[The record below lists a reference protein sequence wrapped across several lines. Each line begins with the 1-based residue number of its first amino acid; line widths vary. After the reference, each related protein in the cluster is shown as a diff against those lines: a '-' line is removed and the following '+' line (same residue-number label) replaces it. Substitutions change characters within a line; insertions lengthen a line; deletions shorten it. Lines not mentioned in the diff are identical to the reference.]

1 MGRRQWLEDLITNE
15 YLPKIANLKNTPT
28 GHRKASDL
36 TEQMREGWTR
46 RGLQTLSQQQGL
58 MDQTRRAIK
67 DELGDD
73 HFSLDYI
80 RFSEAEYI
88 ELNNQKQGAVADRN
102 ETVTSI
108 DNPDAIVGQ
117 AVRLLDSPE
126 WADICAGLAVLTGRR
141 SSELLSTAEF
151 EPKTKWSVTFTG
163 ALKRR
168 GELQT
173 LSFEIPTLTTAQK
186 VCAALSQVRSL
197 LPEARSLTAE
207 QVNSRYGSAVAKAC
221 EEQFGHLVPKRPGK
235 DTLYTHLFRS
245 IYATIATFWYCP
257 PNLVDWEFK
266 AAIQGHFQ
274 ILDEQNPELRR
285 SLTASRHYSDY
296 EIADSVIAQYAGKRK
311 GIKLGVMGVEPIE
324 MFQSK
329 AHDYTPAQPTGPRK
343 IGSLRYF
350 AQEHDRWTQVMET
363 ICPDCH
369 NQQERMT
376 KLLEWIEAQLATS
389 PASVAEEQEP
399 QAIPAPTPA
408 ATPITTDSMPADS
421 AIALMERMTQ
431 VMEQLGTL
439 TAVLSERTV
448 APAPTPAAPRQRST
462 PTKAEAGDQEHTPTP
477 RSSSEPTATTI
488 NHAIDAIMAYN
499 NAPDRLH
506 DEKWAITINALK
518 SYAQSQHTIMRIME
532 ERRTE
537 IDAHHAQHQINAAK
551 HNHRHK
557 RKHKITDVIAIA

>member
-1 MGRRQWLEDLITNE
+1 MGQRQWLEDLIKNE
-15 YLPKIANLKNTPT
+15 YLPKIAKLKNTPT
-28 GHRKASDL
+28 GRRKAAAL
-36 TEQMREGWTR
+36 AEQMRESWTH
-46 RGLQTLSQQQGL
+46 RGLKTLSQQQGL

-67 DELGDD
+67 DELGDA

-88 ELNNQKQGAVADRN
+88 ELNNQKQGAIADRN
-102 ETVTSI
+102 ETVTYI

-151 EPKTKWSVTFTG
+151 EPKTKWSIMFAG

-186 VCAALSQVRSL
+186 VCTALKKVRSL

-207 QVNSRYGSAVAKAC
+207 QVNARYGSAVAKAC
-221 EEQFGHLVPKRPGK
+221 EQQFGLLVPKRPGK

-296 EIADSVIAQYAGKRK
+296 EIADAVIAQYAGRRK
-311 GIKLGVMGVEPIE
+311 GIKLNVAGVEPIE
-324 MFQSK
+324 MFQQK
-329 AHDYTPAQPTGPRK
+329 AETYAPAQPTGPRK

-350 AQEHDRWTQVMET
+350 AEDHDRWTQVMET

-369 NQQERMT
+369 NQQERMA
-376 KLLEWIEAQLATS
+376 KLLEWIETQLAAS
-389 PASVAEEQEP
+389 PASVAEEQEI
-399 QAIPAPTPA
+399 QAIPTLTPA
-408 ATPITTDSMPADS
+408 AAPKTTMMTMPVDP

-431 VMEQLGTL
+431 VMEQLGAL
-439 TAVLSERTV
+439 TAVLSEQTV
-448 APAPTPAAPRQRST
+448 APRKRST
-462 PTKAEAGDQEHTPTP
+462 STKAKAGNQAQTPTP
-477 RSSSEPTATTI
+477 RSSSEPTAVTI

-506 DEKWAITINALK
+506 DQKWAITINALK
-518 SYAQSQHTIMRIME
+518 SYAQSQHTILRIME

-537 IDAHHAQHQINAAK
+537 IETHHAQHQIDATK

-557 RKHKITDVIAIA
+557 RKHKITDVISIS

>member
-1 MGRRQWLEDLITNE
+1 MGRRQWLEDLITSE
-15 YLPKIANLKNTPT
+15 YLPKIANLKNTST
-28 GHRKASDL
+28 GRRKAADL
-36 TEQMREGWTR
+36 AQQIRDSWTR
-46 RGLQTLSQQQGL
+46 RGLKTLSQQQGL

-67 DELGDD
+67 DEFGDD

-80 RFSEAEYI
+80 KFSEAEYI
-88 ELNNQKQGAVADRN
+88 ELNNQKQGAIADRN
-102 ETVTSI
+102 ESVTYI

-186 VCAALSQVRSL
+186 VCTALKKVRAL
-197 LPEARSLTAE
+197 LPEARSLTTE
-207 QVNSRYGSAVAKAC
+207 QVNSRYGKAVAKAC
-221 EEQFGHLVPKRPGK
+221 EHQFGHLVPKRPGK

-296 EIADSVIAQYAGKRK
+296 EIADAVIAQYAGKRK
-311 GIKLGVMGVEPIE
+311 GIKLGSMGVEPIE
-324 MFQSK
+324 MFQQK
-329 AHDYTPAQPTGPRK
+329 AREYTPTQPSSPRK
-343 IGSLRYF
+343 VGSLRYF
-350 AQEHDRWTQVMET
+350 AQDHDRWTQVMTT
-363 ICPDCH
+363 ICPNCH
-369 NQQERMT
+369 NQQERMA
-376 KLLEWIEAQLATS
+376 KLLEWIEARLADS

-399 QAIPAPTPA
+399 QTIPTPTPVA
-408 ATPITTDSMPADS
+408 APKTTMTMPVDP

-431 VMEQLGTL
+431 VMEQLGAL
-439 TAVLSERTV
+439 TAVLSEQTV
-448 APAPTPAAPRQRST
+448 ATRKHST
-462 PTKAEAGDQEHTPTP
+462 PTKAEAGDQAQMPTP

-506 DEKWAITINALK
+506 DQKWAITINALK
-518 SYAQSQHTIMRIME
+518 SYAQSQHTILRIMK
-532 ERRTE
+532 ERRAE
-537 IDAHHAQHQINAAK
+537 IDAHHAQHQIDATK